1 MTDENDKRHSSQDE
15 TVTTRR
21 GIRSF
26 VLRQG
31 RMTEGQKKAYD
42 RSWPRF
48 GLTREHGMIDPRQV
62 FGREAVLN
70 LEIGFG
76 MGQSLATMAEAA
88 PEQDFIGVEVHTAG
102 VGALLKEVEER
113 QLENVRIYSID
124 ANDVIDL
131 CLPDAS
137 LDRVMLFFPDPWHK
151 KRHHKRRL
159 VQVDFVQRIRHK
171 LRVGG
176 IFHLATDWE
185 NYSEHMMDVM
195 SQSEGF
201 ANTLP
206 EGGFSPRPQDRPLT
220 KFEQRGLQRGH
231 GVWDL
236 LFRRTN

>member
-1 MTDENDKRHSSQDE
+1 MTDQKDSATDE
-15 TVTTRR
+15 PVTTRK

-31 RMTEGQKKAYD
+31 RMTSGQEKAWD

-48 GLTREHGMIDPRQV
+48 GVSRSDGMVEPRELFSRQ
-62 FGREAVLN
+62 AMLN

-88 PEQDFIGVEVHTAG
+88 PEQDFIGAEVHKPG
-102 VGALLKEVEER
+102 VGALLKEVEDR
-113 QLENVRIYSID
+113 GLENLRVYNID
-124 ANDVIDL
+124 ANDVIDF

-137 LDRVMLFFPDPWHK
+137 LDRIMVFFPDPWHK

-159 VQVDFVQRIRHK
+159 IQPEFVQRLRHK

-176 IFHLATDWE
+176 LLHLTTDWE
-185 NYSEHMMDVM
+185 NYSEHMMAVM
-195 SQSEGF
+195 SAAEGF
-201 ANTLP
+201 ANTMP
-206 EGGFSPRPQDRPLT
+206 ENGFSPRPKDRPIT
-220 KFEQRGLQRGH
+220 KFEERGMGKDH

-236 LFRRTN
+236 VFRRTN